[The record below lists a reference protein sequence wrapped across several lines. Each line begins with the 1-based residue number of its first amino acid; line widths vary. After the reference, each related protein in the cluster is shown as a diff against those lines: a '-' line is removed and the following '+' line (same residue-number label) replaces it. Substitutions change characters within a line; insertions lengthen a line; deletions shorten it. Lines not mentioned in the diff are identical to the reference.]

1 MLFITSFLV
10 FCLMALMPGDTAR
23 IIAGPEA
30 SAARLR
36 QIRVQYHL
44 DRPLV
49 VQYYYW
55 LKDALTLNFGTSQ
68 QTHQSVAHQLA
79 VRWPVTAGL
88 VLSAALVALL
98 IGVTLGILSG
108 IRPGHL
114 VDNVCRLLSGVGLA
128 IPNFVAAIVLVVLF
142 AVNRKWF
149 PILGYVPFSQSPVD
163 WAQHMVL
170 PAFTLGIAVAAVLI
184 RQLRAAMIDV
194 LDSNYVRAAWA
205 RGDTPTQI
213 FAKHALKNAA
223 MPAVT
228 VFGIAV
234 AALLGG
240 TVIIEQI
247 FSIPGLGPYILA
259 AIIDHDVPVVLAVT
273 LTFVV
278 TQLVIMLLVDLT
290 YGFLNPKVRVS

>member
-1 MLFITSFLV
+1 MLFLTSFLV
-10 FCLMALMPGDTAR
+10 FCLMALVPGDTAR

-30 SAARLR
+30 TAARLHE
-36 QIRVQYHL
+36 IRLQYHL

-49 VQYYYW
+49 VQYFYW
-55 LKDALTLNFGTSQ
+55 LKDALSFDFGTSR

-79 VRWPVTAGL
+79 ERWPVTAGL
-88 VLSAALVALL
+88 VLAAALVALL
-98 IGVTLGILSG
+98 IGVALGVLSG

-114 VDNVCRLLSGVGLA
+114 VDNTCRLLSGVGLA

-149 PILGYVPFSQSPVD
+149 PILGYVPFTDSPLE
-163 WAQHMVL
+163 WGRHMLL

-205 RGDTPTQI
+205 RGGSPTRI

-259 AIIDHDVPVVLAVT
+259 AIINHDVPVVLAVT